1 MVLEDAGFSTRNG
14 AFLAKSPHIFLV
26 SLEPLLSLMSR
37 FGTCSARISGD
48 RQTDTHTHTQTHRT
62 TIYRNPRC
70 ACAPRVNNYTDHGS
84 WPRVTFLPDNVLA
97 AMAVSG
103 VLSTL
108 EVAKALETVS
118 VEETRELVF
127 HLGVPLNVLDD
138 IASLYGGAN
147 RKHHFVQKWLD
158 MFPDA
163 SWETLASGLRQIKK
177 NTLAA
182 DVEFTHVPKVAGCS
196 SEPPTLVSTASVNLS
211 PAVIFDYS
219 GSDAPPAER
228 ASTPS
233 LLVARVKASIEHF
246 ENEFSNLVSDT
257 RASLCEK
264 EDKDKTFLDKFRDHL
279 FYLPV
284 LQKPPHARFFERYED
299 DILDARSIRKLFA
312 ILRRHCNYS
321 NYEIIFHV
329 VKKFCHELQK
339 RMLGYRD
346 SLIDFE
352 MITTVDI
359 FLLAI
364 SARPGGEI
372 HTGFT
377 RMVMKINK
385 PASVCTL
392 YEIRELKESIAEKAS
407 VHSYS
412 MYIENPEEGSVRVVV
427 WVSEVAVF
435 GVALALTADFKQKHS
450 LSDVLVGETHLASY
464 LVCG

>member
-1 MVLEDAGFSTRNG
+1 
-14 AFLAKSPHIFLV
+14 
-26 SLEPLLSLMSR
+26 
-37 FGTCSARISGD
+37 
-48 RQTDTHTHTQTHRT
+48 
-62 TIYRNPRC
+62 
-70 ACAPRVNNYTDHGS
+70 
-84 WPRVTFLPDNVLA
+84 
-97 AMAVSG
+97 MAVSG
-103 VLSTL
+103 DLSTL

-138 IASLYGGAN
+138 IASLYDGAN
-147 RKHHFVQKWLD
+147 RKHHFVQKWLA

-163 SWETLASGLRQIKK
+163 SWETLTSGLRQINN

-182 DVEFTHVPKVAGCS
+182 VVESTYVPKVADAVCS
-196 SEPPTLVSTASVNLS
+196 SEPTTLVSISTALPSVAISQNLE
-211 PAVIFDYS
+211 
-219 GSDAPPAER
+219 SDAAPTER
-228 ASTPS
+228 NPTSVSSVQPLTQGQDR
-233 LLVARVKASIEHF
+233 VAKVKSSIEHF

-257 RASLCEK
+257 RASLCQK
-264 EDKDKTFLDKFRDHL
+264 EDKDKTFLDRFRDHL
-279 FYLPV
+279 FFLPV

-312 ILRRHCNYS
+312 IFRRHCNYS
-321 NYEIIFHV
+321 NYEIIFHI

-346 SLIDFE
+346 SLINFE
-352 MITTVDI
+352 KLTTVDI

-412 MYIENPEEGSVRVVV
+412 MYIENQEEGSVRVVIC
-427 WVSEVAVF
+427 VSEEAVF
-435 GVALALTADFKQKHS
+435 AVALALTANFRRDHS
-450 LSDVLVGETHLASY
+450 LSDVAVGRTGLASY
-464 LVCG
+464 LVCN